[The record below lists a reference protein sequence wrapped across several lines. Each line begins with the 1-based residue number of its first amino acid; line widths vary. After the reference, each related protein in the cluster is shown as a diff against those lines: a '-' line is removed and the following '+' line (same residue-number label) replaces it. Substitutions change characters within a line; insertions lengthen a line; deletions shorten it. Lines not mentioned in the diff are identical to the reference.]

1 MKQKL
6 VFSVDVEDG
15 IFLSMRDEY
24 GKTIP
29 QTERV
34 LKNTHQILDV
44 LQKHGQ
50 KGTFFALGM
59 VAEAYPDLVK
69 RIAHEGHELAVHGYQ
84 HFVLTK
90 MSPQEAKEELGRA
103 KDILEQ
109 LTGNQVVG
117 HRAPAFSL
125 VPKTDWLFD
134 VLGELGYTY
143 DSSVLPSNLG
153 AYHWQEFGEQF
164 KMVEGQYGSVA
175 EFPLPVVKVGKWKI
189 PFSGGGYMR
198 VLPAYLYHHVMRRYG
213 QNGQVPIH
221 YMHPYELDTSPYPQW
236 YIDEFSAKGTL
247 KKIKVFANK
256 WNRASVHAKIERL
269 ASNYQCLT
277 LRELLEERQQQHT
290 A

>member
-1 MKQKL
+1 MKQRL

-44 LQKHGQ
+44 LQTHGQ
-50 KGTFFALGM
+50 KGTFFTLGM
-59 VAEAYPDLVK
+59 VAEVYPDLVK
-69 RIAHEGHELAVHGYQ
+69 RIAHEGHELAVHGYN
-84 HFVLTK
+84 HLVLTK

-109 LTGNQVVG
+109 VTGNQVFG

-125 VPKTDWLFD
+125 VQKTDWLFD
-134 VLGELGYTY
+134 VLSELGYTY

-153 AYHWQEFGEQF
+153 AYHWQGFGEQF
-164 KMVEGQYGSVA
+164 RMVDGKHGSVA
-175 EFPLPVVKVGKWKI
+175 EFPLPVVKLGKWKI

-198 VLPAYLYHHVMRRYG
+198 VLPARVYHHLMQRYG
-213 QNGQVPIH
+213 QNGAVPIH
-221 YMHPYELDTSPYPQW
+221 YMHPYEVDTTPYPQW

-247 KKIKVFANK
+247 TKIKVFANK
-256 WNRASVHAKIERL
+256 WNRASVHAKIDRL
-269 ASNYQCLT
+269 ASNYQCITML
-277 LRELLEERQQQHT
+277 ELLEERQQQHLG
-290 A
+290 

>member
-69 RIAHEGHELAVHGYQ
+69 HIAHEGHELAVHGYQ

-90 MSPQEAKEELGRA
+90 MSPQEAKEELGRG
-103 KDILEQ
+103 D
-109 LTGNQVVG
+109 
-117 HRAPAFSL
+117 
-125 VPKTDWLFD
+125 
-134 VLGELGYTY
+134 
-143 DSSVLPSNLG
+143 
-153 AYHWQEFGEQF
+153 
-164 KMVEGQYGSVA
+164 
-175 EFPLPVVKVGKWKI
+175 
-189 PFSGGGYMR
+189 
-198 VLPAYLYHHVMRRYG
+198 
-213 QNGQVPIH
+213 
-221 YMHPYELDTSPYPQW
+221 
-236 YIDEFSAKGTL
+236 
-247 KKIKVFANK
+247 
-256 WNRASVHAKIERL
+256 NR
-269 ASNYQCLT
+269 
-277 LRELLEERQQQHT
+277 
-290 A
+290 